1 MFERTVAFNRLKAPC
16 TAPFT
21 GGRSWGAAPAF
32 IHSASPLLITSA
44 CPSVAVPAR
53 LAGRARLP
61 AARQHRRSRLPE
73 SVTPSPDQRQRFAI
87 AAIETDTDRRRL
99 SYRPGWRVICHT
111 ADRNDARRADNG
123 KP

>member
-1 MFERTVAFNRLKAPC
+1 VPV
-16 TAPFT
+16 
-21 GGRSWGAAPAF
+21 S
-32 IHSASPLLITSA
+32 
-44 CPSVAVPAR
+44 AVPAR
-53 LAGRARLP
+53 LAGRRGFQP
-61 AARQHRRSRLPE
+61 HGSIAARGCPKRDA
-73 SVTPSPDQRQRFAI
+73 VADQRQRFAI